1 VPELNELPERLDS
14 VLRVIYLVFN
24 EGYSASSGEALLQQ
38 DLSDE
43 AIRLA
48 RLLGAVAARPGGGRP
63 AGLMLLQASRQQAR
77 IDAQGNWW
85 CWNSRTAACGTG
97 SIEEGCELVR
107 QALQS
112 RAFGPIPFRRRLL
125 PCMPKRRRLKRRT
138 GGDRRAL

>member
-1 VPELNELPERLDS
+1 VAGIPYQVPELNELPERLDS

-48 RLLGAVAARPGGGRP
+48 RLLVQLLPDPEAVGLLA
-63 AGLMLLQASRQQAR
+63 LMLLQASRQQAR
-77 IDAQGNWW
+77 IDAQATWW

-97 SIEEGCELVR
+97 
-107 QALQS
+107 QH
-112 RAFGPIPFRRRLL
+112 
-125 PCMPKRRRLKRRT
+125 
-138 GGDRRAL
+138 